1 VELIIYTDG
10 GARGNPGPAG
20 IGIVIVQAS
29 RQALRSLASAEAKL
43 LRLLG
48 GGEEVV
54 WEYGEYIGVAT
65 NNQAEYRALIR
76 ALEKAKELGA
86 TEVKC
91 FLDSELL
98 VKQLNREYRVKDKG
112 LAPLFLRAWNLA
124 NGFAHASFTHI
135 PREKN
140 KRADSQVN
148 RALDAH
154 ASGFDVRPAAETLL

>member
-1 VELIIYTDG
+1 MGLVIHTDG
-10 GARGNPGPAG
+10 GARGNPGHAA
-20 IGIVIVQAS
+20 IGAVIERVGRAAS
-29 RQALRSLASAEAKL
+29 KLEAT
-43 LRLLG
+43 RPI
-48 GGEEVV
+48 EVV
-54 WEYGEYIGVAT
+54 WECGEYIGVAT

-124 NGFAHASFTHI
+124 NGFTHASFTHI

-154 ASGFDVRPAAETLL
+154 TSGSIVRPAAETLL